1 MLVVIQP
8 SSSGFGPHTLS
19 CIPGSVSDK
28 KKNNNQPNKQK
39 QKQKTNASRVK

>member
-28 KKNNNQPNKQK
+28 KKKQQPTKQT
-39 QKQKTNASRVK
+39 KTKTKN